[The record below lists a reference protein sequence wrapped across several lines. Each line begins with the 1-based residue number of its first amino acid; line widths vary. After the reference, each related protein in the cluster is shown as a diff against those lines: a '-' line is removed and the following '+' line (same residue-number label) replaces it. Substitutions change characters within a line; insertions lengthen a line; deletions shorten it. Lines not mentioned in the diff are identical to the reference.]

1 MIMALA
7 FGEENGCVVGTV
19 LRVVVGLMGALTIY
33 VIGAAMLRKFKV
45 PPPEEPDQ
53 EALRE
58 VDVEF
63 RCTICG
69 TTVVMTT
76 AAGDDP
82 EPPRHCREDM
92 VRV

>member
-7 FGEENGCVVGTV
+7 FGEENGSVVGTV
-19 LRVVVGLMGALTIY
+19 LRVVVGLIGALTIY

-69 TTVVMTT
+69 TTVVRSSG
-76 AAGDDP
+76 ARSAG
-82 EPPRHCREDM
+82 RRW
-92 VRV
+92 